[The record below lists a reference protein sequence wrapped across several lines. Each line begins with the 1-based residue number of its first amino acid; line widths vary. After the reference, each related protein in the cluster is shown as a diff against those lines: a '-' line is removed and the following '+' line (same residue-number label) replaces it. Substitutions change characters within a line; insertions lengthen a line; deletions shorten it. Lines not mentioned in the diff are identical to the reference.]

1 MRLLLLAAVAYGDEP
16 VTLAYRSTDT
26 LSRTTGTRI
35 SRTGRYAWL
44 DHEKWAAYAKELY
57 GPNNATIDHGRRWI
71 GPCSRPIYRRRRAA
85 VPRSDDEPFK
95 RFNWHAPFSRF
106 RYFRRRT
113 ARDPPPPAF
122 RNFSR
127 IEVTHCGGSKF
138 ETNGA
143 FFYAFRG
150 TGLYI
155 DIGRSLAFETHD
167 DASRYLLGKPC
178 APGKPP
184 DMKLGIFQCDAELP
198 RIIGAAKSK
207 GGTRSSSRATATPL
221 HGALSARSLAKG
233 PGARAGPL
241 DVHEHER
248 RAVRADPRSQLC
260 GCGVVLTKGR
270 GHGRAPPAWSPSGA
284 GAAMNGAPATRLAY
298 GASGALRRV
307 RGPLT
312 HAGT

>member
-1 MRLLLLAAVAYGDEP
+1 MGRVRGNSTARTTRPLTKWTCGSGPAPA
-16 VTLAYRSTDT
+16 RSTGGAAR
-26 LSRTTGTRI
+26 LS
-35 SRTGRYAWL
+35 AV
-44 DHEKWAAYAKELY
+44 
-57 GPNNATIDHGRRWI
+57 GRRALQAVQLA
-71 GPCSRPIYRRRRAA
+71 RALFFRA
-85 VPRSDDEPFK
+85 Y
-95 RFNWHAPFSRF
+95 

-167 DASRYLLGKPC
+167 DASRYLLGRPC

-198 RIIGAAKSK
+198 RIIGAAKSQ
-207 GGTRSSSRATATPL
+207 GWDSLQFTRHCDAFCTGPSPEALQRARAQGRDPWTFTSMSD
-221 HGALSARSLAKG
+221 ALSGRTRGRSARG
-233 PGARAGPL
+233 F
-241 DVHEHER
+241 E
-248 RAVRADPRSQLC
+248 
-260 GCGVVLTKGR
+260 VVLTR
-270 GHGRAPPAWSPSGA
+270 F
-284 GAAMNGAPATRLAY
+284 
-298 GASGALRRV
+298 
-307 RGPLT
+307 
-312 HAGT
+312 AGTDACPAGLEFFRGWGGHERCACDARLRSQRGRCAACAPVAT